1 MFRRDWGGNSPVMQ
15 LRKVIERKL
24 RRSRD
29 GIDVESD
36 VHAVVAANVGERGGV
51 TTASSRQ
58 AAAAGDTR
66 SKRARREKA

>member
-1 MFRRDWGGNSPVMQ
+1 MQ

-24 RRSRD
+24 RHAAK

-36 VHAVVAANVGERGGV
+36 VHAVVAANVGERGAV

-58 AAAAGDTR
+58 TATAGRKTAR
-66 SKRARREKA
+66 KRDRAT